1 MRREQFGGGTPPRQ
15 EDEWEVLPP
24 ERPGIGVDKPVE
36 PLFRWIALLMDN
48 LVRVPGT
55 NFRVGLD
62 PILGLIPGL
71 GDTSSAVVSALA
83 LVQAARQGMP
93 KIVLARMAMNILLN
107 ELIGV
112 VPVIGDAFSFWF
124 KSNARNYELV
134 KQHAAGSRS
143 AKRSDWVFVIVIL
156 IALGLLVVT
165 GLAVS
170 FWLLQQLFKALGL
183 L

>member
-1 MRREQFGGGTPPRQ
+1 MRTDRPRRD
-15 EDEWEVLPP
+15 DEWEVLPP
-24 ERPGIGVDKPVE
+24 EGAGSEKPVE
-36 PLFRWIALLMDN
+36 PLFRWLALLMDN
-48 LVRVPGT
+48 LIRVPGT
-55 NFRVGLD
+55 NFRIGID
-62 PILGLIPGL
+62 PLLGLIPGV

-93 KIVLARMAMNILLN
+93 KIVLMRMAMNILLN
-107 ELIGV
+107 ELIGI

-134 KQHAAGSRS
+134 KQHASGGRR
-143 AKRSDWVFVIVIL
+143 AKRSDWVFVVAVL
-156 IALGLLVVT
+156 IALGLLVVA
-165 GLAVS
+165 GLAIS

>member
-1 MRREQFGGGTPPRQ
+1 MANTGFGGRRPPPQ
-15 EDEWEVLPP
+15 KEADEWEVLPP
-24 ERPGIGVDKPVE
+24 EGKGAEKPVE
-36 PLFRWIALLMDN
+36 PLFRFIALIMDN

-55 NFRVGLD
+55 NFRIGLD
-62 PILGLIPGL
+62 PLLGLIPGV

-93 KIVLARMAMNILLN
+93 KIVLARMALNILLN
-107 ELIGV
+107 ELIGI

-134 KQHAAGSRS
+134 KQHASGSRT
-143 AKRSDWVFVIVIL
+143 AKRSDWVFVIGVIIL
-156 IALGLLVVT
+156 LAILVVT

>member
-1 MRREQFGGGTPPRQ
+1 VRREPFSGRTPPRTD
-15 EDEWEVLPP
+15 DEWEVLPP
-24 ERPGIGVDKPVE
+24 ERPGIGADKPVE
-36 PLFRWIALLMDN
+36 PLFRWIALFMDN
-48 LVRVPGT
+48 LIRVPGT

-93 KIVLARMAMNILLN
+93 KIVLARMAVNILLN
-107 ELIGV
+107 ELIGI
-112 VPVIGDAFSFWF
+112 VPIIGDAFSFWF

-134 KQHAAGSRS
+134 KQHASGTRRAR
-143 AKRSDWVFVIVIL
+143 RSDWVFVITIL
-156 IALGLLVVT
+156 VALALLVLA

-170 FWLLQQLFKALGL
+170 VWLLQQLFKALGL

>member
-1 MRREQFGGGTPPRQ
+1 M
-15 EDEWEVLPP
+15 LPP
-24 ERPGIGVDKPVE
+24 EGAGAEKPIE
-36 PLFRWIALLMDN
+36 PLFRWLALLMDN
-48 LVRVPGT
+48 LIRVPGT
-55 NFRVGLD
+55 NFRIGID
-62 PILGLIPGL
+62 PLLGLIPGV

-107 ELIGV
+107 ELIGI
-112 VPVIGDAFSFWF
+112 VPVVGDAFSFWF

-134 KQHAAGSRS
+134 KQHASGSRA
-143 AKRSDWVFVIVIL
+143 AKRSDWVFVIAVL
-156 IALGLLVVT
+156 IALGVLVAA
-165 GLAVS
+165 GLAIS

>member
-1 MRREQFGGGTPPRQ
+1 
-15 EDEWEVLPP
+15 
-24 ERPGIGVDKPVE
+24 
-36 PLFRWIALLMDN
+36 MDN

-55 NFRVGLD
+55 NFRIGID
-62 PILGLIPGL
+62 PLLGLIPGL

-107 ELIGV
+107 ELIGI
-112 VPVIGDAFSFWF
+112 VPVLGDAFSFWF

-134 KQHAAGSRS
+134 KQHASGSRT
-143 AKRSDWVFVIVIL
+143 ALRSDWVFVVGVL
-156 IALGLLVVT
+156 VVLGLLVLA

-170 FWLLQQLFKALGL
+170 VWLLQQVFTILGL